1 MVKECVDI
9 KRGKQ
14 ALPQSQMECPKMIVV
29 VTASSHS
36 IVLIGEGEEKQR
48 LSPIIKTIK
57 KLKGLVLSC
66 LVLFCVVIVVIIW

>member
-36 IVLIGEGEEKQR
+36 IVLIGGREEKQR
-48 LSPIIKTIK
+48 LSPHNKNN
-57 KLKGLVLSC
+57 
-66 LVLFCVVIVVIIW
+66 